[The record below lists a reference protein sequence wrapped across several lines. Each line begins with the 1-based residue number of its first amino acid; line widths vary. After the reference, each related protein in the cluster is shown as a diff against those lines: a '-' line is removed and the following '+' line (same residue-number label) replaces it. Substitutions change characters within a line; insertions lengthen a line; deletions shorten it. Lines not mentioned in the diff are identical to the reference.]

1 MEKRSFLQFIKFAL
15 VGLSNTI
22 IDIIV
27 SFILNAIFN
36 WYYVAKVIG
45 YCCGILNSYLLN
57 SRWTFKTERR
67 NDIREKLTFVAVNL
81 VVLLISL
88 LLMYLASDKVWNL
101 TGWWETLPLPEF
113 VLKLVDGERFCTL
126 ISTVICIVINFAGN
140 KLFVFNKTN
149 N

>member
-1 MEKRSFLQFIKFAL
+1 MKKRSFLQFIKFAL

-27 SFILNAIFN
+27 SFILNAVLN

-57 SRWTFKTERR
+57 SRWTFKTEHR

-101 TGWWETLPLPEF
+101 TGWWEALPLPVF
-113 VLKLVDGERFCTL
+113 VMNLVNGERFCTL

-140 KLFVFNKTN
+140 KLFVFKKTN

>member
-1 MEKRSFLQFIKFAL
+1 MEKHSFLQFIKFAL

-27 SFILNAIFN
+27 SFILNAVLS
-36 WYYVAKVIG
+36 WYYVAKVVG

-57 SRWTFKTERR
+57 SRWTFKAEHR
-67 NDIREKLTFVAVNL
+67 NDKREKLTFVAVNL
-81 VVLLISL
+81 FVLLISL
-88 LLMYLASDKVWNL
+88 LLMYLTSDKVLDL
-101 TGWWETLPLPEF
+101 TGWWEALPLPEL
-113 VLKLVDGERFCTL
+113 VLKLVNGERFCTL

>member
-126 ISTVICIVINFAGN
+126 ISTVICIVINFVGN